1 MVVINK
7 DGYSPFK
14 EESAYCFAHQG
25 FDVNSFRASNSRDL
39 LDLNYIELDQHSK
52 HMIKHGND
60 KLT

>member
-39 LDLNYIELDQHSK
+39 PDLNYIELDQHSK

-60 KLT
+60 KLI